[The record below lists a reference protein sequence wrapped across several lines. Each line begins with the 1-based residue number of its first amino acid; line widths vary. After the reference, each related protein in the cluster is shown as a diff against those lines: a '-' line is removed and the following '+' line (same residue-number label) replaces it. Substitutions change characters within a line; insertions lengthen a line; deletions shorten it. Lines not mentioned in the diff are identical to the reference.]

1 MSTPSPTLNPIGIAE
16 SEQGKASHP
25 ASSVWVSASAGSG
38 KTKVLTDRVLAL
50 LLAGAAPQRILC
62 LTFTK
67 AAAAE
72 MSNRIAE
79 RLAQWVTKDDG
90 PLIDDIARLLR
101 VEPTRESVANAR
113 RLFARVLDA
122 PGGLRI
128 LTIHAFCQSV
138 LRRFPLEARVA
149 PHFTVM
155 DDRDS
160 AEALKTAQEATIAA
174 AQGADPDLAQALAV
188 ITARVHEINFAE
200 VMADLVSSRGQ
211 IAKSLERHGSVDG
224 VIAATRKV
232 LGLAP
237 GETETTMI
245 AAACAEAAFERAKL
259 QRAVAALSQGTDA
272 DQARATAM
280 GAWLTAEDRTAG
292 FAAYC
297 EAFLTQTDVPR
308 QRLATKKPLTIDPGL
323 GEIMLAEAERL
334 AAVKQR
340 LKAGRVLANTEA
352 LLRLGAHMLALYGV
366 DKSRRG
372 LMDYD
377 DLIDRT
383 RRLLEQPGSA
393 AWVLFKLDGG
403 IDHVLIDEAQD
414 TNPEQWAIVR
424 ALTAEFFAGQGRH
437 EESRPDS
444 RPSARTVF
452 AVGDR
457 KQSIYGF
464 QGADPA
470 QFDVVQAILRERAE
484 GIGQPWRSVALNVSF
499 RSTPAVLHAVDE
511 VFRQPQAR
519 DGLGDEDIVHL
530 PAREGHGGLVEIWPP
545 VEPAAQ
551 DDPPSW
557 KPPVERT
564 ETDSPS
570 HRLAGLIARRIAH
583 MVNTREILEAKGRP
597 IRPGDIMVL
606 VRRRTGFVKE
616 LVRQLKALNVPVA
629 GVDRMQLTEQLA
641 VMDLIALGEFLLLPD
656 DDLTLATVLKGPLL
670 GLTEDELFTLAHGRG
685 AKRLWEALSTHAG
698 ADSRFGEAHA
708 LLESLLAKTD
718 YLPPAD
724 LYGHVLVA
732 LGGRKKLLAR
742 LGAEADDPID
752 EFLSLAL
759 TYQRSHPP
767 SLQGFLHWLT
777 AGKTEIKRDLDQS
790 GTDAVR
796 VITAHGA
803 KGLQAPI
810 VFLPDTSQAPT
821 LQDRLFWTEGD
832 DSLLLWA
839 PAVSAQDPVTL
850 RLREQAL
857 TGQEQEYRR
866 LLYVAMTRAEDRLY
880 IGGWHTRR
888 PRTEGTWYS
897 LIKDGL
903 SASPWLQPVSDVF
916 FAADTLFNAPEIL
929 RLTSPQTATV
939 KSEPPPEA
947 LLTPQPLQSWAF
959 SDPAPEPIPPQP
971 LAPSTAGRSD
981 PPAASPLRDDGLR
994 RFQRGIIIHRLLQS
1008 LPEIAPERRRAAAQ
1022 ALAGRPAWGLEEAAR
1037 ADVVHETL
1045 AVIEDP
1051 RFAAVFAAG
1060 SKAEVPLTGM
1070 VAGHVISAQVDR
1082 LAVTGSEVII
1092 VDYKTNRPPAHRP
1105 EDVDPA
1111 YVFQMAVYRAA
1122 LAQIYPTH
1130 TVRCVLLWTDGP
1142 FILEL
1147 APAQLDNALAFLS

>member
-1 MSTPSPTLNPIGIAE
+1 MSTLSPTLDPIGIAE

-101 VEPTRESVANAR
+101 VEPTPESVANAR

-155 DDRDS
+155 DERDS

-174 AQGADPDLAQALAV
+174 AQGANAALARALAV

-200 VMADLVSSRGQ
+200 VMADLVSSRGKL
-211 IAKSLERHGSVDG
+211 AKSLERHGSVER
-224 VIAATRKV
+224 VIAATGRA

-237 GETETTMI
+237 GESETTVV
-245 AAACAEAAFERAKL
+245 AAACAEAAFARAKL
-259 QRAVAALSQGTDA
+259 QRAVTALSQGTDT
-272 DQARATAM
+272 DQARAAAI
-280 GAWLTAEDRTAG
+280 GAWLTADNRTAG
-292 FAAYC
+292 FAVYC
-297 EAFLTQTDVPR
+297 EAFLTQADVPR
-308 QRLATKKPLTIDPGL
+308 HRLATKKPLAADPGL
-323 GEIMLAEAERL
+323 GDILQTEAERL
-334 AAVKQR
+334 AAAKER
-340 LKAGRVLANTEA
+340 LKAARVLANTEA
-352 LLRLGAHMLALYGV
+352 LLRLGAHMLALYGA

-437 EESRPDS
+437 EEVRPT
-444 RPSARTVF
+444 ARTVF

-470 QFDVVQAILRERAE
+470 QFDVVQTILRERAE
-484 GIGQPWRSVALNVSF
+484 GIDQPWRSVALNVSF

-511 VFRQPQAR
+511 VFRQPHAR
-519 DGLGDEDIVHL
+519 DGLGDEDIAHL
-530 PAREGHGGLVEIWPP
+530 PAREGQGGLVEIWPP

-551 DDPPSW
+551 DDPPTW

-570 HRLAGLIARRIAH
+570 HRLAGLIARRIAY
-583 MVNTREILEAKGRP
+583 MISTREILEAKGRP

-616 LVRQLKALNVPVA
+616 LVRQLKALTVPVA

-641 VMDLIALGEFLLLPD
+641 VMDLMALGQFLLLPD

-670 GLTEDELFTLAHGRG
+670 GLTEEELFTLAHDRG
-685 AKRLWEALSTHAG
+685 AKHLWEALSSHAG

-724 LYGHVLVA
+724 LYGHILVA
-732 LGGRKKLLAR
+732 RGGRKKLLAR

-810 VFLPDTSQAPT
+810 VFLPDTCQAPT

-850 RLREQAL
+850 RLRELAL

-880 IGGWHTRR
+880 VCGWHTRR
-888 PRTEGTWYS
+888 PRTEGTWYT
-897 LIKDGL
+897 LIREGL
-903 SASPWLQPVSDVF
+903 SASPRLQPVADAF
-916 FAADTLFNAPEIL
+916 FAADSLFNAPEIL
-929 RLTSPQTATV
+929 RLISSQDAIVKAEPQ
-939 KSEPPPEA
+939 PGA
-947 LLTPQPLQSWAF
+947 LLAPRPLQAWAF
-959 SDPAPEPIPPQP
+959 TDPAPEPIPHQP
-971 LAPSTAGRSD
+971 LAPSTAARRD

-1008 LPEIAPERRRAAAQ
+1008 LPEIAPARRRAAAE
-1022 ALAGRPAWGLEEAAR
+1022 ALAARPAWGLDEAAR
-1037 ADVVHETL
+1037 ADVVRETL

-1082 LAVTGSEVII
+1082 LAVTETEVII
-1092 VDYKTNRPPAHRP
+1092 VDYKTNRPPAHRS

-1122 LAQIYPTH
+1122 LAQIYPDH

-1147 APAQLDNALAFLS
+1147 APAQLDTTLSTLL